1 MPRTTSMR
9 RSRGFSLVE
18 LLVVMAIIAIL
29 ALAGMPWLVKIGQ
42 RSQLKSAAT
51 ELQTTLLAARI
62 KAGKRNQPVNIMIT
76 PGPPVEL
83 GAGEPPP
90 PTPNPTIGPQPASP
104 PPEAALLYATPNI
117 AGGVIAFG
125 GDGRLA
131 MPTPNPTPGAYEY
144 VLRGPVGKPT
154 PNEIRVQAWPNGRVV
169 VVTPKDWY

>member
-1 MPRTTSMR
+1 MR
-9 RSRGFSLVE
+9 RRSGFSLVE
-18 LLVVMAIIAIL
+18 LLIVMVIIGIV
-29 ALAGMPWLVKIGQ
+29 ALVAMPWLVKIGQ

-51 ELQTTLLAARI
+51 EIQTTLLAARI
-62 KAGKRNQPVNIMIT
+62 KAVKRNQPVNIMIT

-83 GAGEPPP
+83 LTVEPPP
-90 PTPNPTIGPQPASP
+90 PTPQPTLVPGRLQLPAKS
-104 PPEAALLYATPNI
+104 AFLYATPQV
-117 AGGVIAFG
+117 GGGIVTFG

-144 VLRGPVGKPT
+144 VLRGPVGRPT

>member
-1 MPRTTSMR
+1 MHRPK
-9 RSRGFSLVE
+9 GFTLVE

-51 ELQTTLLAARI
+51 EVQTTLLAARI
-62 KAGKRNQPVNIMIT
+62 NAVKRNQPVNIMIT

-83 GAGEPPP
+83 WTVQPPP
-90 PTPNPTIGPQPASP
+90 PTPNPTIAPKQLALP
-104 PPEAALLYATPNI
+104 PKAAFLYATPQI
-117 AGGVIAFG
+117 AGGVISFG
-125 GDGRLA
+125 ADGRLA